1 MPKRQKKIRL
11 SRETLRHLDE
21 GGRPGGPVG
30 TEPNSDLPNNTCFTL
45 SCHHC

>member
-1 MPKRQKKIRL
+1 MAKQSKRVHL

-21 GGRPGGPVG
+21 RRNPHGPIG
-30 TEPNSDLPNNTCFTL
+30 TEPASDLPNNTCFTL

>member
-1 MPKRQKKIRL
+1 MRKHPKKVFL

-21 GGRPGGPVG
+21 SHRPGGPAG
-30 TEPNSDLPNNTCFTL
+30 TYPASDLPDNTCYTL